1 MKAKFPIGSITVVC
15 AGLLL
20 GGCET
25 VQHLGFLVP
34 QGPGNAPDGV
44 VRRAPQPAAQAQAQ
58 APAPA
63 PVKAEPAQRPPN
75 SRSLDVTPEL
85 IATAPV
91 PPVRASTDPAAAPSA
106 AYTQSTRYGDLLF
119 ISGQIPLDL
128 RTNTLYDGPSIEE
141 QTRVVMENIR
151 LILESNRL
159 TMANIVA
166 TTVYLKNVN
175 DLRAMNS
182 VYDGYFKGAPPAR
195 TVVEVNKLP
204 RGVALQISAVAG
216 R

>member
-1 MKAKFPIGSITVVC
+1 MKAKSPIGSITVVC

-25 VQHLGFLVP
+25 MQKSGFLVP

-44 VRRAPQPAAQAQAQ
+44 VRRAPPQQAQ
-58 APAPA
+58 A

-75 SRSLDVTPEL
+75 SRQLDVTPDL
-85 IATAPV
+85 IATAP
-91 PPVRASTDPAAAPSA
+91 PVRASADPAAAPIA

-159 TMANIVA
+159 TMANVVA
-166 TTVYLKNVN
+166 TTVYMKNVN

-182 VYDGYFKGAPPAR
+182 VYDGYFKGSPPAR

>member
-1 MKAKFPIGSITVVC
+1 M
-15 AGLLL
+15 
-20 GGCET
+20 
-25 VQHLGFLVP
+25 
-34 QGPGNAPDGV
+34 
-44 VRRAPQPAAQAQAQ
+44 
-58 APAPA
+58 
-63 PVKAEPAQRPPN
+63 
-75 SRSLDVTPEL
+75 
-85 IATAPV
+85 
-91 PPVRASTDPAAAPSA
+91 
-106 AYTQSTRYGDLLF
+106 F

-159 TMANIVA
+159 TMANVVA

-175 DLRAMNS
+175 DLRAMNT

>member
-1 MKAKFPIGSITVVC
+1 MKAKSPIGSITVVC

-25 VQHLGFLVP
+25 MQNVGYFVP

-44 VRRAPQPAAQAQAQ
+44 VRRSPQPAAQA
-58 APAPA
+58 PVA

-75 SRSLDVTPEL
+75 SRSLDVTPDL

-91 PPVRASTDPAAAPSA
+91 PPVRASADPAAAPIA

-128 RTNTLYDGPSIEE
+128 RTNTLHDGPSIEE

-159 TMANIVA
+159 TMANVVA
-166 TTVYLKNVN
+166 TTVYLRNVN

-182 VYDGYFKGAPPAR
+182 VYDGYFKGSPPAR

>member
-1 MKAKFPIGSITVVC
+1 MKAKSPIGSITVVC

-25 VQHLGFLVP
+25 MQKSGFLVP
-34 QGPGNAPDGV
+34 QGPGNAPDGA
-44 VRRAPQPAAQAQAQ
+44 VRRAPQTAAQ

-63 PVKAEPAQRPPN
+63 PVKAEPAPRPPN
-75 SRSLDVTPEL
+75 SRNLDVTPDL

-91 PPVRASTDPAAAPSA
+91 PPVRASTDPAAAPIA

-159 TMANIVA
+159 TMANVVA

-175 DLRAMNS
+175 DLRAMNT